1 MIRAGTLAFLLILV
15 LSPLTNAQ
23 SDDSGQ
29 RQEPL
34 PAVVEPLLTPART
47 GLEIAQGGTEFP
59 YSEPLSVPA
68 VVSGVRSP
76 ITVGA
81 EGTRSNFVTGSFQ
94 FVGGFDDNAALT
106 GGKRVSDFSYLF
118 APGILLSKTRE
129 RWNWTLGYNP
139 GFTINQRLSERNQSS
154 HDLSTYLT
162 FRLSPHVTLRFLD
175 SFEKSSSLFSGVLAS
190 PLVPESGPVQGPNQ
204 SLITPLAQR
213 TANLTGV
220 DLGYQFGANSMIGG
234 GGTYYLTNYDQV
246 AGRAR
251 TSTGLI
257 DNRSIA
263 ADGYYAHRFSNKQ
276 WFGTR
281 YDFQRITFDIGGQ
294 TTVYRMA
301 VFYVVPLG
309 TSMSVSLWAGPE
321 RSSTAVPATS
331 DSLLARSDLRWSGAG
346 GASFDWTGQ
355 HTGFRAG
362 YVRRTSD
369 GGGLSAAV
377 ALEQVDAGLRHQL
390 SARWFTDLG
399 ISYANNNPIQTSS
412 NSAGKIRVLTLTAG
426 LARKVTNNLSFGVQY
441 GRDHQRSTDAPSS
454 PGLVQRNRVLL
465 SLSYSF
471 SRPLG
476 R

>member
-1 MIRAGTLAFLLILV
+1 MFRKTALAFVFLIV
-15 LSPLTNAQ
+15 LSAKAQ
-23 SDDSGQ
+23 TSDP
-29 RQEPL
+29 RQAPQ
-34 PAVVEPLLTPART
+34 PAVAAPISTSSSIGGITNP
-47 GLEIAQGGTEFP
+47 GGTELP
-59 YSEPLSVPA
+59 YSEPLAPPA
-68 VVSGVRSP
+68 IANGVQAP
-76 ITVGA
+76 MAVGA
-81 EGTRSNFVTGSFQ
+81 ESTRSNFVSGSFR
-94 FVGGFDDNAALT
+94 FVGGFDDNPLFTSNKSA
-106 GGKRVSDFSYLF
+106 SNFSYLF
-118 APGILLSKTRE
+118 APGIMFARTRE
-129 RWNWTLGYNP
+129 RWSWTLAYNP
-139 GFTINQRLSERNQSS
+139 GFTINQRLNDRNQSS

-175 SFEKSSSLFSGVLAS
+175 TFEKTSSLFSGVLAS

-213 TANLTGV
+213 TGNVSSV
-220 DLGYQFGANSMIGG
+220 DLGYQFSASSMIGA

-246 AGRAR
+246 AGPAGAL
-251 TSTGLI
+251 TGLI

-281 YDFQRITFDIGGQ
+281 YDFQRMTFDIGGR

-301 VFYVVPLG
+301 MFYVVPLG
-309 TSMSVSLWAGPE
+309 TSVSVSLWAGPE
-321 RSSTAVPATS
+321 RSSTDVPATS
-331 DSLLARSDLRWSGAG
+331 DLLLARSDSRWSGAG

-377 ALEQVDAGLRHQL
+377 ALQQVDVGLRRQL
-390 SARWFTDLG
+390 SARWSTDLG
-399 ISYANNNPIQTSS
+399 VLYANDNPIQTFV
-412 NSAGKIRVLTLTAG
+412 NSVGKIRVLSLTAG
-426 LARKVTNNLSFGVQY
+426 FSRLVTNDLSFGVQY
-441 GRDHQRSTDAPSS
+441 GRDRQRSTDAPSS
-454 PGLVQRNRVLL
+454 LSLVQRNRVLL